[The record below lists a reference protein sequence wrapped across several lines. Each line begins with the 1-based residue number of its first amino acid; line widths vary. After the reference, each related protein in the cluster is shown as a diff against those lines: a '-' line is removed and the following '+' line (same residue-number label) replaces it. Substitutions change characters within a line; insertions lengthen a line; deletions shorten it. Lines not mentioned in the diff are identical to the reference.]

1 MQLQTN
7 PHGKTVKQPFQRR
20 ALSAAAH
27 EGKIYAMGGID
38 ADGDISHEVD
48 VYDTQTGKWSK
59 GPELPGSTMNG
70 FGTTAWS
77 LGGQLYFSG
86 MDGGVFQLDQ
96 KNNQWKQ
103 VGSLDTPRFF
113 HRLLPDGNGG
123 LLAIGGASRKG
134 HLKTIE
140 QIQLN

>member
-1 MQLQTN
+1 
-7 PHGKTVKQPFQRR
+7 
-20 ALSAAAH
+20 
-27 EGKIYAMGGID
+27 MGGID
-38 ADGDISHEVD
+38 ADGDISHQVD
-48 VYDTQTGKWSK
+48 VYVPETGKWTK

-77 LGGQLYFSG
+77 IDGNLYVSG
-86 MDGGVFQLDQ
+86 MDGDVFQLDE
-96 KNNQWKQ
+96 KNNSWKKA
-103 VGSLDTPRFF
+103 GTLATPRFF

-140 QIQLN
+140 QVKLN